1 MKKNY
6 LMTTLV
12 IILFSTISYAQSN
25 WKEYNYEE
33 HYFKINFNQE
43 PVTSI
48 DSSEFN
54 DSPLNTFYWEVE
66 PEDSTHENIYY
77 SINLVSY
84 PSDFIHS
91 DSAFNVVEG
100 FINSTQNS
108 ILEDETFSL
117 LSSSLLEKNGYPGKS
132 FKWKNNSNNIFF
144 EYEVYLIENK
154 LFQLSVVS
162 REGQNHNKFIDQFFE
177 SFTLMNI
184 PKGSFRIPNIS
195 NERTYLIEFPE
206 NPKIENRIVDS
217 EYGKLS
223 LEIQSYEPIDNNDN
237 MAYVALETKYPTKII
252 DQNDTYSLNTFY
264 KNSIDGSLNSVSGQ
278 LISINDIY
286 HNGKLG
292 KEFRCYFSEGK
303 ALMVYRLFYINESF
317 YTFGVITLPNKDK
330 NKAMNKFFE
339 SFKIIKK

>member
-6 LMTTLV
+6 LLTILV
-12 IILFSTISYAQSN
+12 IILFSTFTCAQSD
-25 WKEYNYEE
+25 WIEYNDKE
-33 HYFKINFNQE
+33 HNFKINFKQK

-48 DSSEFN
+48 DSSVFN
-54 DSPLNTFYWEVE
+54 DYPLNTYYWEVE
-66 PEDSTHENIYY
+66 PEDSTHENSYY
-77 SINLVSY
+77 SISLVSY

-132 FKWKNNSNNIFF
+132 FKWKNDSNGIFF

-162 REGQNHNKFIDQFFE
+162 REGKNHNIFIEQFFK
-177 SFTLMNI
+177 SFELINI
-184 PKGSFRIPNIS
+184 KKGSFSIPDIS
-195 NERTYLIEFPE
+195 NERTYYIEFPE
-206 NPKIENRIVDS
+206 NPTVENRIVDS
-217 EYGKLS
+217 EHGKLS
-223 LEIQSYEPIDNNDN
+223 LEIQSYEPKGNNDN
-237 MAYVALETKYPTKII
+237 MVYVALETKYPIKVI
-252 DQNDTYSLNTFY
+252 DQDDTYSLNTFY

-286 HNGKLG
+286 YNGKLG

-317 YTFGVITLPNKDK
+317 YTYGIITLPNKDK
-330 NKAMNKFFE
+330 NKAMNKFFG